1 MNSVPSILFLELE
14 VWLCF
19 LKGVDFMIYTAEGG
33 IKRVVAVRMSPGEN
47 VMKGLERVC
56 ADHGINNA
64 IILSGMGSLDGCE
77 YLVPIALP
85 DKKAGYG
92 YGDPIKVTD
101 SVSVTGVSGMI
112 CHDDDG
118 DPLLHVHINVSDN
131 SGTVRGG
138 HLTENNTVLLTFDVV
153 IGELDDGL
161 EMGRAYDEDLEVFI
175 FRPKQK

>member
-1 MNSVPSILFLELE
+1 
-14 VWLCF
+14 
-19 LKGVDFMIYTAEGG
+19 MIYTAKGG
-33 IKRVVAVRMSPGEN
+33 LKRVVAVRMSPGEN
-47 VMKGLERVC
+47 VMQGLENAC
-56 ADHGINNA
+56 AEYGINNA

-77 YLVPIALP
+77 YLVPIPLP

-118 DPLLHVHINVSDN
+118 NPLFHVHVNVSDN

-153 IGELDDGL
+153 IGELGDGL

>member
-1 MNSVPSILFLELE
+1 
-14 VWLCF
+14 
-19 LKGVDFMIYTAEGG
+19 MIYTAKGG

-56 ADHGINNA
+56 ADHGIHNA

-85 DKKAGYG
+85 EKKAGYG
-92 YGDPIKVTD
+92 YGNPIKVTD
-101 SVSVTGVSGMI
+101 PVSVTGVSGMV

-118 DPLLHVHINVSDN
+118 NALLHVHINAADS

-138 HLTENNTVLLTFDVV
+138 HLTEANTVLLTFDVV
-153 IGELDDGL
+153 IGELGDGL

>member
-1 MNSVPSILFLELE
+1 
-14 VWLCF
+14 
-19 LKGVDFMIYTAEGG
+19 MIYTAKGG
-33 IKRVVAVRMSPGEN
+33 LKRVVAVRMSPGEN
-47 VMKGLERVC
+47 VMQGLENAC
-56 ADHGINNA
+56 AEYGINNA

-77 YLVPIALP
+77 YLVPIPLP

-101 SVSVTGVSGMI
+101 SVSVTGVSAVRRKI
-112 CHDDDG
+112 YRH
-118 DPLLHVHINVSDN
+118 LFHVHVNVSDN

-138 HLTENNTVLLTFDVV
+138 HLTDNNTVLLTFDVV
-153 IGELDDGL
+153 IGELGDGL